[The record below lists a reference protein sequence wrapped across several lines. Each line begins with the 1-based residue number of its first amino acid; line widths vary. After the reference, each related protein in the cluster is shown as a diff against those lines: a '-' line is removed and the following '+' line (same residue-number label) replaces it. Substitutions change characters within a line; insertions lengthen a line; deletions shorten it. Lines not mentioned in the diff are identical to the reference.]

1 MSTSTDNWQKSSF
14 SGNAANCV
22 YVALDGKRRVR
33 MRESDEPELILAT
46 TPATFGV
53 FIRAVKAGDLD
64 RLSAG

>member
-22 YVALDGKRRVR
+22 CVALDGDSKVR
-33 MRESDEPELILAT
+33 MRESDAPGTTLAT

-53 FIRAVKAGDLD
+53 FIRAVKAGTLD
-64 RLSAG
+64 RLTAE